1 MCQVV
6 TRTAVE
12 PHPFALLASD
22 NAEAIMLDFVQP
34 QRPGGWLGGF
44 GRKARCDE
52 ADGEGTW
59 TR

>member
-34 QRPGGWLGGF
+34 QRPGGRLWS
-44 GRKARCDE
+44 
-52 ADGEGTW
+52 EGTVRRSRRGGYVDAI
-59 TR
+59 T